1 MKILIAGYYGFGNVG
16 DEAVLQAILQGMRG
30 RDRNLEII
38 VLSAKPQLTQEL
50 YGVNSIYRY
59 DWKNFISETIKSD
72 ILLIG
77 GGSLFQNISSNR
89 SLLYYVGLVLAARL
103 LGKKVVIFAQ
113 GFGPL
118 KGKFYYWLTRLAF
131 KAAVLITLRDLDSFT
146 AVQKMRLKNK
156 KIYLTADPTPLLNVT
171 KEKGEKILSMEGIK
185 KSDRPTL
192 GIALRSLLKGK
203 ALPHEKLAELIDWM
217 VKKYNY
223 YPVFLL
229 FQCPEDM
236 DAAAKVIGVMQESST
251 VIFRICQPE
260 EMLSIISQLDLLI
273 GMRLHALI
281 FAALSGVPAIGLTY
295 DPKVEAFMNSIQQ
308 PCFSL
313 DRFEGE
319 GVKASL
325 AEIISKKEEIVR
337 KLTASRENL
346 RRQAEFNFDLFFD
359 LINRR

>member
-16 DEAVLQAILQGMRG
+16 DEAVLQALLKGLSNREAS
-30 RDRNLEII
+30 LEIA
-38 VLSAKPQLTQEL
+38 VLSATPQVTQEL
-50 YGVNSIYRY
+50 YGVKSIYRY
-59 DWKNFISETIKSD
+59 AWMNLISELRKCEVFI
-72 ILLIG
+72 IG
-77 GGSLFQNISSNR
+77 GGSLFQNITSSR
-89 SLLYYVGLVLAARL
+89 SLIYYLGLVFAAKL
-103 LGKKVVIFAQ
+103 MGKKVVIFAQ

-118 KGKFYYWLTRLAF
+118 KGKFYHWLTRLAF
-131 KAAVLITLRDLDSFT
+131 KAAALITLRDLDSFN
-146 AVQKMRLKNK
+146 AIQKMHLKNK
-156 KIYLTADPTPLLNVT
+156 KIYLTADPTALLNVT
-171 KEKGEKILSMEGIK
+171 KEEGKKILSMEGIK
-185 KSDRPTL
+185 KNDRPTL

-203 ALPHEKLAELIDWM
+203 AIPHEKLAELMDWI

-236 DAAAKVIGVMQESST
+236 DAASKVIGVMQENST
-251 VIFRICQPE
+251 VIFRICRPE

-281 FAALSGVPAIGLTY
+281 FAALSGVPALGLTY
-295 DPKVEAFMNSIQQ
+295 DPKVEAFMESIQQ

-313 DRFEGE
+313 DRFDLER
-319 GVKASL
+319 VKASL
-325 AEIISKKEEIVR
+325 AEIISKKEKIVR

-346 RRQAEFNFDLFFD
+346 RRQAEFNFDLLFD